1 MDIVSK
7 MLPPAVAIEYL
18 TDTLSQ
24 IEVAG
29 ADVTRVL
36 LSGSMSALVPD
47 STPDNRVCD
56 FKHGGILAPID
67 DLSIAVQKKVQPV
80 ANAAEVLAKQLVQF
94 DGLECLIH
102 DPLKK
107 IGEAAMA
114 DGVPILVEG
123 SLFYLNMQ
131 CFQSVAECQ
140 KVVRRNT
147 LSWHFLMLI
156 GRYPNPEN
164 LSRKSIVLGA
174 ACIVVGAYDGESYLV
189 WRPD

>member
-24 IEVAG
+24 IEVGG

-67 DLSIAVQKKVQPV
+67 DLSVVVQKTVQPV
-80 ANAAEVLAKQLVQF
+80 ANTAEVLAKQLVQL

-123 SLFYLNMQ
+123 SLFEACGRHGVDKAYARLRLKRLSPDPGTYRRLVDADGALSAEEASFALALAQ
-131 CFQSVAECQ
+131 CQ
-140 KVVRRNT
+140 
-147 LSWHFLMLI
+147 
-156 GRYPNPEN
+156 
-164 LSRKSIVLGA
+164 
-174 ACIVVGAYDGESYLV
+174 
-189 WRPD
+189 

>member
-1 MDIVSK
+1 MDIVNK
-7 MLPPAVAIEYL
+7 TLCPAAAIEYL
-18 TDTLSQ
+18 TDTLNQ

-67 DLSIAVQKKVQPV
+67 LSVVVPKTVRPV
-80 ANAAEVLAKQLVQF
+80 ANTAEFLARQLVQF

-102 DPLKK
+102 DPLKE
-107 IGEAAMA
+107 IGEATMA

-123 SLFYLNMQ
+123 SLFYLNKQ

-156 GRYPNPEN
+156 GRYPNSEN
-164 LSRKSIVLGA
+164 LTRKSIVLDA

-189 WRPD
+189 WRSD